1 MCRMVRPLLIS
12 LDIRRCARQVAIIDT
27 QLDIMTRDPA
37 FSLRRRE
44 DHAHLTG
51 QGVYAAD
58 APLDRPLQIA
68 FLRSPEAG
76 IRLATVDGADA
87 AIRPGVQGVYTARDV
102 SELGRLSINA
112 VIPLH
117 EAPDYP
123 ILAGGVVPA
132 AGQPIAAVV
141 ADTLAQAMDAAEI
154 MVADGTPVSTPTR
167 DIAGQ
172 DWQAGEI
179 DAAFA
184 RAAYVVEAEVVHARL
199 APSPMEPRGVSVR
212 YDAATDGVTIWHST
226 QTPHRT
232 RSELANILNVA
243 PGRIRVI
250 AQHVG
255 GAFGMKASLYPEEVF
270 AVWAA
275 FRHRRDT
282 QWIATRSDDF
292 LSALH
297 GRGITSKGALAVDA
311 DGRFLALRADV
322 TAPLGPWLPN
332 SALVPA
338 WNAGR
343 ILPSGYD
350 VPSVQISTRGVSTD
364 LGPTGIYRGAGR
376 PEANCLMERLVDKA
390 ARAVGMDPFAIRQ
403 KNLLPSSAMPHRTPT
418 GALLD
423 SGDYAGGLARLQKTA
438 GYQTLRRLRD
448 QRRDAGELVG
458 IGVAFYVEPSGEGWE
473 TARVTLQQDGRVLVA
488 SGSSSQGHARE
499 TAYARIAA
507 NALGL
512 TPQHIDVVLGDTKTA
527 PTGIGALASRSTA
540 IGGSAVLQACL
551 QAKARQQQGAELP
564 ITAEVRYENE
574 GQAWGHGAYLVMLS
588 VCPDTG
594 AATIEQA
601 TCLDDTGTIIDAA
614 LVKGQILGGFAQ
626 GFGEAMMEQVVH
638 DADGQL
644 LTGSFMD
651 YAMPRAI
658 DVPTLDINTT
668 ETPSPMNLLGAKG
681 VGEAGTIGAPAAI
694 LNAAIDALSP
704 MGVTDL
710 QMPLTPY
717 RLWQAMKDAS
727 KP

>member
-1 MCRMVRPLLIS
+1 
-12 LDIRRCARQVAIIDT
+12 
-27 QLDIMTRDPA
+27 MTRDPA
-37 FSLRRRE
+37 SPQRRRE
-44 DHAHLTG
+44 DRAHLTG

-68 FLRSPEAG
+68 FVRSQEAG
-76 IRLATVDGADA
+76 IRLTEIDA
-87 AIRPGVQGVYTARDV
+87 KNAAASPGVRGIYTANDV
-102 SELGRLSINA
+102 AHLGKLSINP
-112 VIPLH
+112 VIPLY
-117 EAPDYP
+117 EVPDYP
-123 ILAGGVVPA
+123 ILAGGFISA

-141 ADTLAQAMDAAEI
+141 AESMAEAMDAAEQ
-154 MVADGTPVSTPTR
+154 VFADGTPEATPPR
-167 DIAGQ
+167 NIAGQ
-172 DWQAGEI
+172 EWQVGDA

-184 RAAYVVEAEVVHARL
+184 AAAHVVEAEVTHPRL
-199 APSPMEPRGVSVR
+199 APSPMEPRGISIR
-212 YDAATDGVTIWHST
+212 YEAATDAVTIWHST

-232 RSELANILNVA
+232 RSELANIFGIA
-243 PGRIRVI
+243 TERIRVI

-292 LSALH
+292 VSALH
-297 GRGITSKGALAVDA
+297 GRGITSRGALAVDA
-311 DGRFLALRADV
+311 EGRFLALKADV
-322 TAPLGPWLPN
+322 SAPLGPWLPN

-350 VPSVQISTRGVSTD
+350 VPVVKISTRGVSTV

-390 ARAVGMDPFAIRQ
+390 ARALGMDPFDIRK
-403 KNLLPSSAMPHRTPT
+403 KNLLPAAAMPHRTPT
-418 GALLD
+418 GAMLD
-423 SGDYAGGLARLQKTA
+423 SGDYAEGLARLKEATA
-438 GYQTLRRLRD
+438 YQDLCASRDLRRA
-448 QRRDAGELVG
+448 AGELVG
-458 IGVAFYVEPSGEGWE
+458 LGVAFYLEPSGEGWE
-473 TARVTLQQDGRVLVA
+473 TARVTLREDGRVLVA

-499 TAYARIAA
+499 MAYAKIASMA
-507 NALGL
+507 MGVA
-512 TPQHIDVVLGDTKTA
+512 PQRIDVELGDTATA

-540 IGGSAVLQACL
+540 IGGSAVLQACQ
-551 QAKARQQQGAELP
+551 QAMALKDKGAKLP
-564 ITAEVRYENE
+564 VTAEVRYEND
-574 GQAWGHGAYLVMLS
+574 GQAWGYGAYLVMLS
-588 VCPDTG
+588 VCKDTG
-594 AATIEQA
+594 AGTIEQV
-601 TCLDDTGTIIDAA
+601 TCLDDTGTIIDAE
-614 LVKGQILGGFAQ
+614 LVNGQILGGFAQ

-651 YAMPRAI
+651 YAIPRAA
-658 DVPTLDINTT
+658 DVPWLDINTM

-704 MGVTDL
+704 LGVTDL

-717 RLWQAMKDAS
+717 RLWQAMKDAEQL
-727 KP
+727 